1 MYFNGS
7 QRVEESPSL
16 APGRSVGRSVGRV
29 VRTTARDD
37 DDDDDDGRRRRE
49 TRAMIGVDDEDDAR
63 RSSSSSSPVDANGG
77 ARRRRER
84 RRSRSW
90 TTARARARALAVFA
104 TVTAVEGARGRG
116 KGGVKG
122 VGDGSVALRG
132 ARAREGGRGARTL
145 DGVTKRTRGLI
156 DEGETG
162 RGGKADAREV
172 RRGLTTRRTRADGTV
187 PTSVYVDGPTMPVEA
202 SGSAPSGAAV
212 RGHPRW
218 DARRLFDEV
227 EVTFRDLNGG
237 FNGARCALHHVWTVS
252 TFNTTTNVTTM
263 EWKSA
268 PATAPRG
275 KTKGSAVALVGPYEK
290 GYLITPRCRASGT
303 LKYTVSA
310 KSSFQVKLVARL
322 VAGVTLLLVAPAV
335 ANSVTCFYTLAM
347 TLSTLALV
355 LIVIHRLARSF
366 PGGRMVKRT
375 FTLAGF
381 AMYHFVP
388 NEQWENVT
396 NMYWRMTMKP
406 MRLVISLIKKRYANA
421 SLETIIAEDPWALY
435 GALTGFGLLVLGAG
449 VGRWLVTSFVLDA
462 VTGGVAGPV
471 RSSVTMLIRII
482 GCGLIQFS
490 SRDVPCATAMV
501 AVAVTYFLYTPVIRA
516 SDRIVDAA
524 GRFVHRGSIQTGF
537 DDGTRV
543 RQEYTSSDSES
554 EDEGSNGGLFALG
567 LRRRARRPLPATLDP
582 DPRTPPRRLDA
593 RTQQQNT
600 TPRSSMLRGIF
611 SSRAKSSTS
620 DQSDTDPT
628 REEVVPPLG
637 AAAAAYG
644 RYLSEEE
651 HEHVGRI
658 RTDEA
663 IAQLAQSP
671 EFSAWIAK
679 NAHRVRI
686 VR

>member
-1 MYFNGS
+1 MHFNGS
-7 QRVEESPSL
+7 RRVEESPSL

-29 VRTTARDD
+29 VRTTARD

-132 ARAREGGRGARTL
+132 ARAREGGGGLGAL

-162 RGGKADAREV
+162 RGGKANAREV

-501 AVAVTYFLYTPVIRA
+501 AVAVTYCLYTPVIRA

-524 GRFVHRGSIQTGF
+524 GRFVHRGSVQTGF
-537 DDGTRV
+537 DDGARV

>member
-1 MYFNGS
+1 M
-7 QRVEESPSL
+7 
-16 APGRSVGRSVGRV
+16 GRWRSEV
-29 VRTTARDD
+29 
-37 DDDDDDGRRRRE
+37 
-49 TRAMIGVDDEDDAR
+49 
-63 RSSSSSSPVDANGG
+63 
-77 ARRRRER
+77 
-84 RRSRSW
+84 
-90 TTARARARALAVFA
+90 
-104 TVTAVEGARGRG
+104 
-116 KGGVKG
+116 
-122 VGDGSVALRG
+122 
-132 ARAREGGRGARTL
+132 RAREGRRFGRSSGEKKTNAWM
-145 DGVTKRTRGLI
+145 D
-156 DEGETG
+156 DEETG
-162 RGGKADAREV
+162 HGDDADARGV
-172 RRGLTTRRTRADGTV
+172 RRGLTTVRTRADGTV
-187 PTSVYVDGPTMPVEA
+187 PTSVYVDGPTMRIEA
-202 SGSAPSGAAV
+202 SGSAPSGVAV

-237 FNGARCALHHVWTVS
+237 FYGARCALHHVWTVS
-252 TFNTTTNVTTM
+252 LFNTTTNVTKM
-263 EWKSA
+263 EWKSV
-268 PATAPRG
+268 PATSPRE
-275 KTKGSAVALVGPYEK
+275 KTKGTTVALVGPYER
-290 GYLITPRCRASGT
+290 GYLITPKCHASGT
-303 LKYTVSA
+303 LKYAVSA
-310 KSSFQVKLVARL
+310 KSSFQMKLVARL

-355 LIVIHRLARSF
+355 LIVIHRLARSL
-366 PGGRMVKRT
+366 PGGRMMKRT

-388 NEQWENVT
+388 NEQWENVMD
-396 NMYWRMTMKP
+396 MYWRVSMKP
-406 MRLVISLIKKRYANA
+406 VRLVISLIKKRYANA

-449 VGRWLVTSFVLDA
+449 VGRWLVKSFVLDA

-482 GCGLIQFS
+482 GCVLIQFS

-501 AVAVTYFLYTPVIRA
+501 AVAVTYCLYTPVIRA

-524 GRFVHRGSIQTGF
+524 GRFVRRGSVQSEL
-537 DDGTRV
+537 DDGARV
-543 RQEYTSSDSES
+543 QEEYTSSDSES

-611 SSRAKSSTS
+611 STRAKSSTS
-620 DQSDTDPT
+620 DVSDADPT
-628 REEVVPPLG
+628 RDKVVPPLG

-658 RTDEA
+658 KTDEA

-671 EFSAWIAK
+671 EFTAWIAK

>member
-1 MYFNGS
+1 MYVFQWVTNGR
-7 QRVEESPSL
+7 RVPVSR
-16 APGRSVGRSVGRV
+16 ARSVGRSVESVESFERP
-29 VRTTARDD
+29 RD

-49 TRAMIGVDDEDDAR
+49 TRAMIGVDDEDD
-63 RSSSSSSPVDANGG
+63 VV
-77 ARRRRER
+77 RRRRR
-84 RRSRSW
+84 RRWTRTVVRGASRTSSFPFVDDG
-90 TTARARARALAVFA
+90 ARARARSRCC
-104 TVTAVEGARGRG
+104 GGDRGRG
-116 KGGVKG
+116 RARSREGGAVRRRRW
-122 VGDGSVALRG
+122 VGGAQRC
-132 ARAREGGRGARTL
+132 ARARGGRGARTL

-162 RGGKADAREV
+162 RGGKANAREV

-501 AVAVTYFLYTPVIRA
+501 AVAVTYCLYTPVIRA

-524 GRFVHRGSIQTGF
+524 GRFVHRGSVQTGF
-537 DDGTRV
+537 DDGARV

-600 TPRSSMLRGIF
+600 TPRPSMLRGIF

>member
-1 MYFNGS
+1 
-7 QRVEESPSL
+7 
-16 APGRSVGRSVGRV
+16 
-29 VRTTARDD
+29 
-37 DDDDDDGRRRRE
+37 
-49 TRAMIGVDDEDDAR
+49 
-63 RSSSSSSPVDANGG
+63 
-77 ARRRRER
+77 
-84 RRSRSW
+84 
-90 TTARARARALAVFA
+90 
-104 TVTAVEGARGRG
+104 
-116 KGGVKG
+116 
-122 VGDGSVALRG
+122 
-132 ARAREGGRGARTL
+132 
-145 DGVTKRTRGLI
+145 
-156 DEGETG
+156 
-162 RGGKADAREV
+162 
-172 RRGLTTRRTRADGTV
+172 
-187 PTSVYVDGPTMPVEA
+187 MPVEA

-275 KTKGSAVALVGPYEK
+275 KTKGTAVALVGPYEK

-310 KSSFQVKLVARL
+310 KSSFQVKLVTRL
-322 VAGVTLLLVAPAV
+322 IAGVTLLLVAPAV

-375 FTLAGF
+375 FTLTGF

-449 VGRWLVTSFVLDA
+449 VGRWLVKSFVLDA

-501 AVAVTYFLYTPVIRA
+501 AVAVTYCLYTPVIRA

-524 GRFVHRGSIQTGF
+524 GRFVHRGNVQTGF
-537 DDGTRV
+537 DDGARV

-567 LRRRARRPLPATLDP
+567 LRRRAHRPLPATLDP

-658 RTDEA
+658 TTDDA